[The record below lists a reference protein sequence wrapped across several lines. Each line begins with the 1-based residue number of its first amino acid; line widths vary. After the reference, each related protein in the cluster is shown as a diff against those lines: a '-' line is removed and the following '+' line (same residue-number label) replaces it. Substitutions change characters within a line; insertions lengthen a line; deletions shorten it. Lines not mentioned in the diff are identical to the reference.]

1 MKSEKE
7 TSELIWLGRRLDK
20 ALPYIKKHH
29 HDLTDGFLK
38 LVKQTFER
46 IILEDLT
53 IEKEDYL
60 FETLDEALDYLEES
74 FNTVFENKITDKI

>member
-7 TSELIWLGRRLDK
+7 TSELVWLGRRLDK
-20 ALPYIKKHH
+20 ALPYIEKYH

-53 IEKEDYL
+53 LEKEDYL
-60 FETLDEALDYLEES
+60 FEILDEALDYLEES
-74 FNTVFENKITDKI
+74 FNTVFENKI

>member
-1 MKSEKE
+1 MKSEKV

-20 ALPYIKKHH
+20 ALPYIKKYQPNLV
-29 HDLTDGFLK
+29 DNFLK

-53 IEKEDYL
+53 LEKEDYL
-60 FETLDEALDYLEES
+60 FEVLDEALDYLEES
-74 FNTVFENKITDKI
+74 FNTVFENKI

>member
-1 MKSEKE
+1 MKSEKV

-20 ALPYIKKHH
+20 ALPYIKKYQPNLV
-29 HDLTDGFLK
+29 DNFLK

-53 IEKEDYL
+53 LEKEDYL
-60 FETLDEALDYLEES
+60 FEALDEALDYLEES
-74 FNTVFENKITDKI
+74 FNIVFENKI

>member
-7 TSELIWLGRRLDK
+7 ISELVWLGRRLDK
-20 ALPYIKKHH
+20 ALPYIKKHQP
-29 HDLTDGFLK
+29 DLTKNFLN
-38 LVKQTFER
+38 LVKETFER

-60 FETLDEALDYLEES
+60 FENIDEALDYLEES
-74 FNTVFENKITDKI
+74 FNTIFENKL

>member
-7 TSELIWLGRRLDK
+7 TSELVWLGRRLDR
-20 ALPYIKKHH
+20 ALPYIKKYHPG
-29 HDLTDGFLK
+29 LVEGFLG
-38 LVKQTFER
+38 LVKETFER

-60 FETLDEALDYLEES
+60 FENIDEALDYLEES
-74 FNTVFENKITDKI
+74 FNIIFENK